1 MIHKILHTSDWH
13 IGRKLKEHDRSEE
26 FRKFFDELLRIIH
39 EENIDA
45 ILVAGDIFDNT
56 NPTVQSQ
63 DMYYSLLSRL
73 VDSPCRHIV
82 IIAGNHDSPAFLD
95 APADLLKHCR
105 IHVVG
110 QARPDPEDEVLTLT
124 DSDGTPELIVCAV
137 PFLKNR
143 DVMRA
148 NINDSFSDIESAIK
162 SGITEH
168 YSKVFAHARELQ
180 GDSDVPVIAMG
191 HLFLQGGKTST
202 GDGVRSL
209 YVGTAIEVS
218 SGIFPEWLTYTAL
231 GHLHSPQKA
240 AGRENVRYSGSPIQ
254 MGFGE
259 AGQNKAVYILD
270 IEGKNLAGIREVK
283 IPEYQRLERVSGN
296 IPEIFSQ
303 LDKLR
308 ESSDSVWL
316 DITYTGTEATDNLP
330 KELKDYVKAFP
341 DMEILSVNSDSPN
354 GETTPT
360 GEFDGHSLDDI
371 SPERIFTLMMNSK
384 NVPQNQREIF
394 WAMYREIL
402 HNIETQD
409 KGETA

>member
-1 MIHKILHTSDWH
+1 MIRKVLHTSDWH
-13 IGRKLKEHDRSEE
+13 IGRKLKEHDRTEE

-39 EENIDA
+39 DENIDA
-45 ILVAGDIFDNT
+45 LLVAGDIFDNT

-73 VDSPCRHIV
+73 IDSPCRHII
-82 IIAGNHDSPAFLD
+82 IIAGNHDSAAFID

-110 QARPDPEDEVLTLT
+110 QARHNPEDEVLTLR
-124 DSDGTPELIVCAV
+124 DSHGTPELIVCAV

-148 NINDSFSDIESAIK
+148 NINDSFSNIELAIK

-180 GDSDVPVIAMG
+180 GESDVPVIAMG
-191 HLFLQGGKTST
+191 HLFLQGGRTSQ

-218 SGIFPEWLTYTAL
+218 AGIFPEWLTYTAL
-231 GHLHSPQKA
+231 GHLHSPQI
-240 AGRENVRYSGSPIQ
+240 AGRENIRYSGSPIQ

-259 AGQNKAVYILD
+259 AGQNKAVFILD
-270 IEGKNLAGIREVK
+270 LDGKNLVRIREVNL
-283 IPEYQRLERVSGN
+283 PEYQRLERISGD

-303 LDKLR
+303 LDKLG
-308 ESSDSVWL
+308 ENSDSVWL
-316 DITYTGTEATDNLP
+316 DITYTGTEATANLQ
-330 KELKDYVKAFP
+330 KELNDYARAFP
-341 DMEILSVNSDSPN
+341 DIEILSVNNDKRN
-354 GETTPT
+354 GETEST
-360 GEFDGHSLDDI
+360 GEFDGDSLDDI
-371 SPERIFTLMMNSK
+371 SPEKIFDLMMNIK
-384 NVPQNQREIF
+384 NIPEEQREVF
-394 WAMYREIL
+394 RTMYREIL
-402 HNIETQD
+402 QKIET
-409 KGETA
+409 GEIT